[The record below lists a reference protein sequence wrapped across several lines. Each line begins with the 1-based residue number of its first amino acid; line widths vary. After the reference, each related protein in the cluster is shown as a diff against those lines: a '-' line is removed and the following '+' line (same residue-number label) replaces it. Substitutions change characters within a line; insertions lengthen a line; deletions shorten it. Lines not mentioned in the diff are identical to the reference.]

1 MIDQNLD
8 PITTHPPPLSSIIQ
22 QVPDDVL
29 AEIFLSSLS
38 DDIRD
43 SSNPNKSPLLVTHIC
58 SQWRRV
64 AHLTPRL
71 WRRIDIPVNRG
82 TQTTVQGRFQR
93 IYDVGKE
100 QAIKELV
107 EQWLFR
113 SGTGLSLDIII
124 RGRRTRLVL
133 EVILPFA
140 SRWRQISFISPDRAG
155 LDHLKT
161 ISSSDVPLLEEFS
174 LGIGEEE
181 ADFQNREDYIPFG
194 CLQAPMLRKLAV
206 KRLLIDSLINI
217 GGWERLTH
225 FSLNAETEDTTTFSY
240 ESSKVA
246 RLLTLCTNLTS
257 FTGILRNMD
266 PNAFIDQTSISL
278 PFLSSLSIH
287 QDISS
292 VYITQNLSL
301 QNLTN
306 LRLHQSLFILGR
318 SMLREVV
325 MQCGSVLQSLTTDKT
340 MYGAGELLD
349 CLRNCPNL
357 KSLTT
362 QATFGLPLEERTY
375 WNSDPHSHIWD
386 DKFLR
391 GLIPSVDSQII
402 CPKLEIFKCVQQV
415 MFSDTILF
423 DFVKGRRGS
432 TALKYVGVKMKDAPE
447 NEFIISFLQPFIH
460 EGLVFE
466 FL

>member
-8 PITTHPPPLSSIIQ
+8 PITTHPPPLSYIIQ

-58 SQWRRV
+58 SQWRSV
-64 AHLTPRL
+64 HKLL
-71 WRRIDIPVNRG
+71 FEVG
-82 TQTTVQGRFQR
+82 LQR

-113 SGTGLSLDIII
+113 SGTGLSLDIVI
-124 RGRRTRLVL
+124 RGRRTSLVM
-133 EVILPFA
+133 EVILQFA

-161 ISSSDVPLLEEFS
+161 ISSSAVPLLEEFS
-174 LGIGEEE
+174 LGIGEEV
-181 ADFQNREDYIPFG
+181 ADFRHREDYIPFG
-194 CLQAPMLRKLAV
+194 CLQAPMLRKLAI
-206 KRLLIDSLINI
+206 KRLPIDSLMNI
-217 GGWERLTH
+217 SGWERLTH
-225 FSLNAETEDTTTFSY
+225 LSLNAETEDTTAFSY
-240 ESSKVA
+240 ESSRVIT
-246 RLLTLCTNLTS
+246 LLTLCTNLTS
-257 FTGILRNMD
+257 FTGTLSTMHPD
-266 PNAFIDQTSISL
+266 AFIDQASVSL

-287 QDISS
+287 QDTSNINIS
-292 VYITQNLSL
+292 QNISL
-301 QNLTN
+301 PNLTD
-306 LRLHQSLFILGR
+306 LRIHQSAFIIGR
-318 SMLREVV
+318 SMLRGIVA
-325 MQCGSVLQSLTTDKT
+325 QSGSALQSLTTDKM
-340 MYGAGELLD
+340 MYGAGELLG

-362 QATFGLPLEERTY
+362 QATFGLPLEERSY
-375 WNSDPHSHIWD
+375 WDSNPQSRTWD
-386 DKFLR
+386 DRFLR
-391 GLIPSVDSQII
+391 ALTPSVDSEII

-415 MFSDTILF
+415 MFSDTVLL

-447 NEFIISFLQPFIH
+447 NELIISLLQPFIH